1 LEQSIDYADVGLIAG
16 LEVHQQLLTERK
28 MFCHCPARRYTD
40 THDGEV
46 LRHMRPTLSELGEY
60 DGTALMEFKTRKSII
75 YLLHEENVCTYE
87 MDDTP
92 PFLVNQQAVDVA
104 IEQCLMLGCDI
115 VDEVH
120 IARKQYLDGSIPT
133 GFQRTAIVGV
143 NGRLPFRGREISI
156 TQVSVEEDSCRE
168 VSDKGHLIVWRTDR
182 LGMPLIETVTGPDL
196 RTPEE
201 VAEAILL
208 VGRVCRSTGHV
219 RVGIGASRQD
229 VNVSVRGGRR
239 VEIKGVPKAGSA
251 PGLVHGEAVRQVNL
265 LKLRDELHQRG
276 FTTPGS
282 IAVDHADVTALFAQS
297 EMAFLTVSG
306 WERFVRD
313 EQRRPGFEL
322 GNGPFTV
329 RAIRIKGLG
338 RTLSWP
344 TQPDCIFAHELAGRI
359 RVIAGLDQHPI
370 LIHTEKWPDC
380 HRSLQELRRVRAHL
394 HCNPED
400 GMVVV
405 WGPEED
411 TITAADEVR
420 LRYVDAINGV
430 PNETRQPFADGSTD
444 FERILPGPDRMYPDT
459 DSPPTR
465 VTRERVEGLQGSLAP
480 RPWEREA
487 RYTAAGVPTSTTHF
501 LIRRGGAR
509 LVDLVTER
517 CRVSSEARSPESEV
531 NNLGHRT
538 PDAGHRTPDVVKQ
551 ACVLFGE
558 RLKGLRRAGVAV
570 DAIADDRWCE
580 LFEAACKRQVLW
592 QACDLIVRAMA
603 ATPDKPVAMLL
614 AEHRLGSPPEGWP
627 GRLPA
632 AVNDAAVKLYRRPR
646 SWDRRPELADG
657 RTLKSTSDTGHRTPD
672 DVDRLFRF
680 AMGHA
685 MRELRGRVPA
695 LEVADAVRTEIA
707 AR

>member
-1 LEQSIDYADVGLIAG
+1 LAQSIDYAEAGLIAG

-60 DGTALMEFKTRKSII
+60 DGTALMEFKTKKNII
-75 YLLHEENVCTYE
+75 YLLHEDNVCTYE

-219 RVGIGASRQD
+219 RVGMGASRQD

-239 VEIKGVPKAGSA
+239 VEIKGVPKAGWA
-251 PGLVHGEAVRQVNL
+251 PGLVHAEAIRQVNL
-265 LKLRDELHQRG
+265 LKLCDELHRRG
-276 FTTPGS
+276 FTSPES
-282 IAVDHADVTALFAQS
+282 IGVEHADVTSLFAQS
-297 EMAFLTVSG
+297 EMAFLTVPG
-306 WERFVRD
+306 WERYVRD

-329 RAIRIKGLG
+329 RAIRIKALG

-359 RVIAGLDQHPI
+359 RVIAGLDQRPI
-370 LIHTEKWPDC
+370 LLHTEKWPDY

-400 GMVVV
+400 GLVVV

-411 TITAADEVR
+411 TVTAANEVR
-420 LRYVDAINGV
+420 LRYIDALNGV

-465 VTRERVEGLQGSLAP
+465 VTRERVEGLRAALAP
-480 RPWEREA
+480 RPWDREA
-487 RYTAAGVPTSTTHF
+487 RYGAAGVSTPTTNF
-501 LIRRGGAR
+501 LIRRGAAR
-509 LVDLVTER
+509 LVDLVTGLA
-517 CRVSSEARSPESEV
+517 SDPTTEV
-531 NNLGHRT
+531 RGSDPGLLKR
-538 PDAGHRTPDVVKQ
+538 

-558 RLKGLRRAGVAV
+558 RLKGLRRAGVAI
-570 DAIADDRWCE
+570 DAIADQRWCE
-580 LFEAACKRQVLW
+580 LFEAACTTPVLW
-592 QACDLIVRAMA
+592 QASDALVRAMA
-603 ATPDKPVAMLL
+603 AAPDKPVAVLVAANHLGTPPPAWREGVRVAVATASAKLHRRTRACL
-614 AEHRLGSPPEGWP
+614 AVAREASEG
-627 GRLPA
+627 G
-632 AVNDAAVKLYRRPR
+632 
-646 SWDRRPELADG
+646 
-657 RTLKSTSDTGHRTPD
+657 TPNPL
-672 DVDRLFRF
+672 DRLFRF
-680 AMGHA
+680 AMGLA

-695 LEVADAVRTEIA
+695 LDVAGAVRTEIA
-707 AR
+707 R

>member
-1 LEQSIDYADVGLIAG
+1 LEQSIDYAEVGLIAG

-28 MFCHCPARRYTD
+28 MFCHCPARRYTTD
-40 THDGEV
+40 HDGEV

-60 DGTALMEFKTRKSII
+60 DGTALMEFKTRKNII
-75 YLLHEENVCTYE
+75 YLLHKENVCTYE

-92 PFLVNQQAVDVA
+92 PFLVNQDAVDVA

-143 NGRLPFRGREISI
+143 NGRLPFRGRQLSI
-156 TQVSVEEDSCRE
+156 LQVSVEEDSCRE

-196 RTPEE
+196 RTPDE

-239 VEIKGVPKAGSA
+239 VEIKGVPKAGWA
-251 PGLVHGEAVRQVNL
+251 PALVHGEAVRQVNL
-265 LKLRDELHQRG
+265 LKLRAELHHRG
-276 FTTPGS
+276 VTRVD
-282 IAVDHADVTALFAQS
+282 AVDVEHADVTSLFAGS
-297 EMAFLTVSG
+297 EASFLRHEG
-306 WERFVRD
+306 WERYVA
-313 EQRRPGFEL
+313 EEKRRPGFEL

-329 RAIRIKGLG
+329 RAIRLKGLAG
-338 RTLSWP
+338 TLGWP

-359 RVIAGLDQHPI
+359 RVIAGLDQRPI
-370 LIHTEKWPDC
+370 LLHSEKWPDY
-380 HRSLQELRRVRAHL
+380 HRSLQELRKVRAAL

-400 GMVVV
+400 GIVLV

-411 TITAADEVR
+411 TVTAAKEVR
-420 LRYVDAINGV
+420 LRYVDAIDGI

-465 VTRERVEGLQGSLAP
+465 VTRERVERLQAALQP

-487 RYTAAGVPTSTTHF
+487 RYGAAGVQTTTTYY

-509 LVDLVTER
+509 LVDLVTAL
-517 CRVSSEARSPESEV
+517 VPSVP
-531 NNLGHRT
+531 
-538 PDAGHRTPDVVKQ
+538 VKR
-551 ACVLFGE
+551 ACEFFGE
-558 RLKGLRRAGVAV
+558 RLKGLRRAGIGV
-570 DAIADDRWCE
+570 DAIGDQRWCE
-580 LFEAACKRQVLW
+580 LFEALDRCPLLW
-592 QACDLIVRAMA
+592 EAWEQLVRAMA
-603 ATPDKPVAMLL
+603 GAPPMSVATLVAEL
-614 AEHRLGSPPEGWP
+614 RLGTQPADWH
-627 GRLPA
+627 GRMRTTVSEAMSRLHRRRTPA
-632 AVNDAAVKLYRRPR
+632 SAVRQAAGAQSEHSESKGG
-646 SWDRRPELADG
+646 SG
-657 RTLKSTSDTGHRTPD
+657 TSDS
-672 DVDRLFRF
+672 DRLFRF
-680 AMGHA
+680 AMGLA
-685 MRELRGRVPA
+685 MHHLRGKVAARG
-695 LEVADAVRTEIA
+695 VADAIRTEIA

>member
-1 LEQSIDYADVGLIAG
+1 LDQPIDYAEVGLIAG

-60 DGTALMEFKTRKSII
+60 DGTALMEFKTRKNII

-168 VSDKGHLIVWRTDR
+168 ISDKGHLIVWRTDR

-201 VAEAILL
+201 VADAILL

-239 VEIKGVPKAGSA
+239 VEIKGVPKAGWA
-251 PGLVHGEAVRQVNL
+251 PRLVHGEAIRQVNL
-265 LKLRDELHQRG
+265 LKLRADLQHRG
-276 FTTPGS
+276 FTTPDS
-282 IAVDHADVTALFAQS
+282 IAIEHADVTPLFAQS
-297 EMAFLTVSG
+297 QAEFLTAAG

-329 RAIRIKGLG
+329 RAIRIKSLAGTLG
-338 RTLSWP
+338 WP

-359 RVIAGLDQHPI
+359 RVIAGLDERPI
-370 LIHTEKWPDC
+370 LLHTEKWPDYY
-380 HRSLQELRRVRAHL
+380 RSLQELRRVRAHL

-400 GMVVV
+400 GLVVV

-411 TITAADEVR
+411 TITAANEVR
-420 LRYVDAINGV
+420 LRYIDAINGV

-465 VTRERVEGLQGSLAP
+465 VTRERVEGLQAALAP
-480 RPWEREA
+480 RPWDREA
-487 RYTAAGVPTSTTHF
+487 RYSAAGVPLSTTYF
-501 LIRRGGAR
+501 LIRRGGAN
-509 LVDLVTER
+509 LVDEVVSR
-517 CRVSSEARSPESEV
+517 CNAP
-531 NNLGHRT
+531 
-538 PDAGHRTPDVVKQ
+538 VKQ
-551 ACVLFGE
+551 ACGLIGE
-558 RLKGLRRAGVAV
+558 RVKGLRRAGVAV
-570 DAIADDRWCE
+570 DAISANRWCD
-580 LFEAACKRQVLW
+580 LFQAACAQPVLW
-592 QACDLIVRAMA
+592 QACDQVVRAMA
-603 ATPDKPVAMLL
+603 ASPDKPVASVI
-614 AEHRLGSPPEGWP
+614 AEHRLGVPPAGWRQGVRP
-627 GRLPA
+627 IVA
-632 AVNDAAVKLYRRPR
+632 AAAVKLYRQTP
-646 SWDRRPELADG
+646 ADA
-657 RTLKSTSDTGHRTPD
+657 
-672 DVDRLFRF
+672 DRLFRF
-680 AMGHA
+680 AMGLA
-685 MRELRGRVPA
+685 MAELRGRVPA
-695 LEVADAVRTEIA
+695 LQVADAVRTEIA